1 MKKIGYAVVQMFVG
15 TLLWFYFKKTAH
27 HGLENIPKDTPVIFL
42 SNHQNAFLDTILI
55 ATNCKRKPYFLT
67 RSDVFKN
74 TVLKGIFSFFKMI
87 PIYRIRD
94 GFTTL
99 QKNQYTFDFCSSLL
113 NKNEALVVFPEGNH
127 NLKRKVRPLS
137 KGFIRIILNA
147 LEANP
152 ELNIH
157 LVPVG
162 VNYQAA
168 KNFPDSAA
176 LYYGS
181 AISVKEFLE
190 QSSTNN
196 SEQALKNHVFK
207 ALKNLTTH
215 IEDDAKYAFTIQK
228 LEAFGVDYTKPKE
241 VNEKLLYLSSI
252 AKIPETI
259 TEANSFDLLKKWIFM
274 IINFPVILAW
284 NLTIKP
290 KIKDLAFLST
300 FRFAFAVVIFPIYY
314 IFLAL
319 GTYLFTQDIISG
331 LLVTMTVFVYNL
343 FYTKT
348 M

>member
-1 MKKIGYAVVQMFVG
+1 MKKIGYAVVQLFVS
-15 TLLWFYFKKTAH
+15 TLLWFYFKKTTH
-27 HGLENIPKDTPVIFL
+27 HGLENIPKNKPVIFL

-55 ATNCKRKPYFLT
+55 ATNCRRKPYFLT

-74 TVLKGIFSFFKMI
+74 TVLKGLFSFFKMI

-94 GFTTL
+94 GFTSL

-113 NKNEALVVFPEGNH
+113 DKNEALVVFPEGNH

-137 KGFIRIILNA
+137 KGFIRIIFNA

-152 ELNIH
+152 ELDIY

-168 KNFPDSAA
+168 KDFPDSAA
-176 LYYGS
+176 LYYGT
-181 AISVKEFLE
+181 AISVKESID
-190 QSSTNN
+190 QSDINN
-196 SEQALKNHVFK
+196 SVHVLKNQVFK

-215 IEDDAKYAFTIQK
+215 IEDEAKYDFTIQK

-241 VNEKLLYLSSI
+241 VNDKLLYLSSI
-252 AKIPETI
+252 SKIPETI

-274 IINFPVILAW
+274 AMNFPVILVW
-284 NLTIKP
+284 NLLLKP

-300 FRFAFAVVIFPIYY
+300 FRFAYAVIIFPIYY
-314 IFLAL
+314 TLLVL

-331 LLVTMTVFVYNL
+331 LLVATTVFLYNL

-348 M
+348 I